1 MKLPATSANR
11 RLRIAKSDR
20 GRRTVRVRTVR
31 TGSSRTGGS
40 RETDDL
46 GSEGLPAATILPVRA
61 VRLRARGPRP
71 RLLFPDGIEVARAPS
86 RPDGDKGG
94 PNPQRP
100 RGHSNRDSGGRPV
113 LRMGVSPGGF
123 HGARI
128 LPCCG
133 WLPSSLAGGVVLH
146 RDFDRRGA
154 PLGRPLI
161 RSRKAPSGSFAFTT
175 PVARSTPDVPSSIA
189 FATSLRVCTPAP
201 HRTTIFGFTARIRS
215 TARET
220 TSGFAVVTLTSPPIN
235 SGGSIAIYSGERFA
249 RVSASA
255 MSSAQ
260 ATTSRP
266 SF

>member
-1 MKLPATSANR
+1 MIWER
-11 RLRIAKSDR
+11 H
-20 GRRTVRVRTVR
+20 
-31 TGSSRTGGS
+31 GSI
-40 RETDDL
+40 DDL
-46 GSEGLPAATILPVRA
+46 RPQIALVFWGTFALGFGSALLLPGPLVWLLGGETSSFALRNPAVVIHLVGWMFLLAAVKAFQLDS
-61 VRLRARGPRP
+61 GP
-71 RLLFPDGIEVARAPS
+71 F
-86 RPDGDKGG
+86 
-94 PNPQRP
+94 PQRP
-100 RGHSNRDSGGRPV
+100 RGHRNRDSGGRPV

-154 PLGRPLI
+154 PLARPLI

-235 SGGSIAIYSGERFA
+235 SGGSIAMYSGESFA